1 MCLLSPLGASP
12 SRPHASSW
20 SQVLLDLCPHAGPAL
35 FSVLSHLFFWNV
47 LPDSA
52 PPLRLL
58 LSVLK
63 YQSLPYEVRRA
74 TPAGSVRQGNI
85 GISSVFGVR
94 ISLFSSLSAGPSQIN
109 SRWELTAHSF
119 RTHSFQKSSLQWS
132 TPSETPA
139 VFVAQVLPLAS
150 W

>member
-1 MCLLSPLGASP
+1 MPAVPTGCLALPPPCQQLEPSP
-12 SRPHASSW
+12 
-20 SQVLLDLCPHAGPAL
+20 AGPL
-35 FSVLSHLFFWNV
+35 SSCRPRSFLSHLFFWNV

-74 TPAGSVRQGNI
+74 TPVSVRQGNI

-119 RTHSFQKSSLQWS
+119 RTHSFQKSSMQWS
-132 TPSETPA
+132 TPGESPA
-139 VFVAQVLPLAS
+139 IFVAQVLPLAS